1 MTHHAPSA
9 PRCAAFVG
17 PYLSGKTAL
26 LESILF
32 LTGAINRK
40 GTAKDG
46 NTVGDASPEARARQM
61 STEVNVATTEY
72 LGETWTFLDCPGSIE
87 LIQESY
93 NSLMVVDAAVVVC
106 EPEPQKALTV
116 APLLRFLDQNAIPH
130 LIFINKMDSA
140 TSGVREII
148 EQLQAQSLRPLVLRE
163 IPIRDDEQIS
173 GFVDLVSER
182 AFRWNEGQRSELI
195 PLPDAV
201 AERTDEARTEM
212 LEALADFD
220 DGLLEKLLEDVTPSL
235 DEIYTG
241 LTKDLQDDLIV
252 PVFFGSAEEMHGITR
267 LLKALR
273 HEAPGPEYTR
283 DRLGIVAGGGA
294 SARVFKTLHVPHA
307 GKLSYARV
315 WDGEIKDG
323 MTLNGDRL
331 SGVSRALGA
340 KLDKTPSAGLGD
352 VVALGRLETVA
363 TGQLLSPSGNA
374 GDSGWPEPLK
384 PLFARAIQPAQRQ
397 DEVKLTGA
405 LARLVDEDPSLSYGH
420 STDTGEL
427 LLWGQGEMQIAIAI
441 DRLRS
446 RFNIEVTDFQ
456 PQVPYKETIRVSVS
470 QHARHKKQ
478 SGGHGEFGDVHLDIK
493 PLPRGEGFQFNDT
506 ITGGVVPKQYIPAV
520 EAGAREYL
528 SKGPLGFPVVDI
540 AVTLTDGQYHTVDS
554 SEMAFRK
561 AAQLA
566 LREGMPKCN
575 PVLLEPIF
583 SVKITVPTEFMSRIQ
598 RIVSSRR
605 GQILGFEPKPDSNG
619 WDEVSVLLPQAEIH
633 GLIIDL
639 RSATL
644 GVGTFQWTFDHLQ
657 ELVGK
662 VADDIIEERTRQ
674 GT

>member
-1 MTHHAPSA
+1 MWLKHLIIIDFRENVVTHHAPSA

-252 PVFFGSAEEMHGITR
+252 PVF
-267 LLKALR
+267 LVPLR
-273 HEAPGPEYTR
+273 KCT
-283 DRLGIVAGGGA
+283 
-294 SARVFKTLHVPHA
+294 
-307 GKLSYARV
+307 
-315 WDGEIKDG
+315 
-323 MTLNGDRL
+323 
-331 SGVSRALGA
+331 
-340 KLDKTPSAGLGD
+340 
-352 VVALGRLETVA
+352 
-363 TGQLLSPSGNA
+363 
-374 GDSGWPEPLK
+374 
-384 PLFARAIQPAQRQ
+384 
-397 DEVKLTGA
+397 
-405 LARLVDEDPSLSYGH
+405 
-420 STDTGEL
+420 EL
-427 LLWGQGEMQIAIAI
+427 
-441 DRLRS
+441 
-446 RFNIEVTDFQ
+446 
-456 PQVPYKETIRVSVS
+456 
-470 QHARHKKQ
+470 
-478 SGGHGEFGDVHLDIK
+478 
-493 PLPRGEGFQFNDT
+493 RG
-506 ITGGVVPKQYIPAV
+506 
-520 EAGAREYL
+520 
-528 SKGPLGFPVVDI
+528 
-540 AVTLTDGQYHTVDS
+540 
-554 SEMAFRK
+554 
-561 AAQLA
+561 
-566 LREGMPKCN
+566 C
-575 PVLLEPIF
+575 
-583 SVKITVPTEFMSRIQ
+583 
-598 RIVSSRR
+598 
-605 GQILGFEPKPDSNG
+605 
-619 WDEVSVLLPQAEIH
+619 
-633 GLIIDL
+633 
-639 RSATL
+639 
-644 GVGTFQWTFDHLQ
+644 
-657 ELVGK
+657 
-662 VADDIIEERTRQ
+662 
-674 GT
+674 